1 VAGPVASP
9 DVADAVDAPG
19 AASAAPAV
27 EVRDLVVRYGPLVAV
42 DRVSF
47 VARAGE
53 VTALLGPNGAGKT
66 TTVEAVEGY
75 RRVDAG
81 EVRVLGLDPRREH
94 PAVIPRLGVMLQQG
108 GVYTGIRPVEVL
120 HLFAAYYDDPADPDE
135 LLARVG
141 LDDRRRTAWR
151 HLSGGERQ
159 RLSLALALVGRP
171 EVVVLD
177 EPTAGIDPTGRL
189 VVREVI
195 ADLRRSGVSVLVTT
209 HDLTE
214 AERLADHVVIID
226 RGRVV
231 ADASPAEL
239 MDTTGAD
246 HFRFGAPGRIDV
258 TELGAHLSATV
269 VEERAGEYRV
279 DATPSPAVLAALT
292 AWLAEHDLPLADL
305 RAGRQS
311 LEDVF
316 LRLTAERP
324 GDAGEP
330 GGDEDGA
337 TAPRGRRGRR
347 ARRQAARRA
356 GDGGGTR

>member
-1 VAGPVASP
+1 
-9 DVADAVDAPG
+9 VADAVEAPRPQR
-19 AASAAPAV
+19 ADVAV

-42 DRVSF
+42 DGVSF

-66 TTVEAVEGY
+66 TTVEAIEGY

-81 EVRVLGLDPRREH
+81 QVRILGLDPRRDH
-94 PAVIPRLGVMLQQG
+94 AAVVPRLGVMLQQG
-108 GVYTGIRPVEVL
+108 GVYTGIRPGEVL
-120 HLFAAYYDDPADPDE
+120 RLFASYYDDPADPDE

-141 LDDRRRTAWR
+141 LDDRRGTAWR

-177 EPTAGIDPTGRL
+177 EPTSGIDPAGRL
-189 VVREVI
+189 VVRDVI
-195 ADLRRSGVSVLVTT
+195 AELRRSGVSVLVTT
-209 HDLTE
+209 HDLAE
-214 AERLADHVVIID
+214 AERLADHVVILD

-231 ADASPAEL
+231 ANASPAEL
-239 MDTTGAD
+239 MDSTGAD

-258 TELGAHLSATV
+258 DALAGHLSVPV

-279 DATPSPAVLAALT
+279 DAPPSPAVVAALT
-292 AWLAEHDLPLADL
+292 AWLAERELPLADL

-316 LRLTAERP
+316 LRLTAEATTSP
-324 GDAGEP
+324 GPPAGS
-330 GGDEDGA
+330 DRLA
-337 TAPRGRRGRR
+337 RGSGRRRGRR
-347 ARRQAARRA
+347 ARDAQGGAR
-356 GDGGGTR
+356 

>member
-1 VAGPVASP
+1 VRAGTAGPVASP
-9 DVADAVDAPG
+9 DVVDAAESPG
-19 AASAAPAV
+19 PPPAAPAV
-27 EVRDLVVRYGPLVAV
+27 EVRDLVVRYGSLVAV
-42 DRVSF
+42 DGVSF

-81 EVRVLGLDPRREH
+81 EVRVLGLDPRRDH
-94 PAVIPRLGVMLQQG
+94 ASVIPRLGVMLQQG
-108 GVYTGIRPVEVL
+108 GVYTGIRPGEVL
-120 HLFAAYYDDPADPDE
+120 RLFAAYYDDPADPDE

-189 VVREVI
+189 AVREVI
-195 ADLRRSGVSVLVTT
+195 TDLRRSGVSVLVTT
-209 HDLTE
+209 HDLAE

-231 ADASPAEL
+231 ADATPSEL

-258 TELGAHLSATV
+258 AALGEHLGTPV
-269 VEERAGEYRV
+269 VEERAGEYLV
-279 DATPSPAVLAALT
+279 QAAPSPAVVAALT
-292 AWLAEHDLPLADL
+292 AWLAERDLPLADL

-316 LRLTAERP
+316 LRLTAEQAT
-324 GDAGEP
+324 DP
-330 GGDEDGA
+330 GGDGGD
-337 TAPRGRRGRR
+337 
-347 ARRQAARRA
+347 AA
-356 GDGGGTR
+356 